1 MGRERRQ
8 EGAAMAMTA
17 TDRLS
22 RDFRVRLYGTLSGNS
37 SFARVT
43 AGMREGLEACG
54 KYGGTVSIEDLDD
67 EERMGGGLV
76 GMPEETACAVYVGPP
91 TGVGCMASWHQ
102 ERWALLPANSSW
114 MPSNLLRIMWPHVT
128 GFLAPSRWA
137 ADVLRGYVGRI
148 ARDMGPR
155 DVSVWPHGVGP
166 EFVPYPDRYESRVAE
181 YEDECFRVLH
191 LASTRLERKG
201 TAQLVEAWCML
212 LRDKRLPPRAE
223 LRLVLDEPP
232 NWPEHVRRM
241 AAEEPSIIHMDRAG
255 ATAHHASAMY
265 QACHVVCQ
273 PSRGEGFGLVPLEA
287 RASGVPVVMT
297 GCTGHAEHAFDARG
311 VAAVGVH
318 LVASHADAP
327 IDDGPGAFAPEVRAE
342 DVAET
347 LGTVSKHWKILA
359 EGAHEAAPF
368 GKAWSWQDVTE
379 RWLKE
384 ER

>member
-1 MGRERRQ
+1 MS
-8 EGAAMAMTA
+8 AS
-17 TDRLS
+17 RLS
-22 RDFRVRLYGTLSGNS
+22 SDFSVQLYGTAIGNS
-37 SFARVT
+37 SFARVSR
-43 AGMREGLEACG
+43 GMRDGLEACG
-54 KYGGTVSIEDLDD
+54 KLAGFADVEDEQLAVVS
-67 EERMGGGLV
+67 
-76 GMPEETACAVYVGPP
+76 TAPCAVYVGPP
-91 TGVGCMASWHQ
+91 SGVGLVPRWHA

-114 MPSNLLRIMWPHVT
+114 IPDGLLRSMWPHVT

-137 ADVLRGYVGRI
+137 ASVLRGYVEKLG
-148 ARDMGPR
+148 AELGPR
-155 DVSVWPHGVGP
+155 GVSVWPHGVGQ
-166 EFVPYPDRYESRVAE
+166 EFAPLPGRYEKRVDE
-181 YEDECFRVLH
+181 YAGGCFRVLH

-241 AAEEPSIIHMDRAG
+241 AADEPSIIHMDRAG

-297 GCTGHAEHAFDARG
+297 GCTGHAEHAYEPNG
-311 VAAVGVH
+311 VVAVGVH
-318 LVASHADAP
+318 LVASQADAP
-327 IDDGPGAFAPEVRAE
+327 IDDGPGAMAPMVRAE
-342 DVAET
+342 DIAET
-347 LGTVSKHWKILA
+347 LGTVCKHWKILA

-368 GKAWSWQDVTE
+368 GKQWSWQDVTE

-384 ER
+384 ERT

>member
-1 MGRERRQ
+1 MNGLL
-8 EGAAMAMTA
+8 

-22 RDFRVRLYGTLSGNS
+22 SDFLVQLYRPSMGQTSFTRV
-37 SFARVT
+37 AD
-43 AGMREGLEACG
+43 GMRAGLLACG
-54 KYGGTVSIEDLDD
+54 KLAGVVAIDD
-67 EERMGGGLV
+67 ESDPV
-76 GMPEETACAVYVGPP
+76 SQVPCAVYVGPP
-91 TGVGCMASWHQ
+91 TGVGRMPRWHK

-114 MPSNLLRIMWPHVT
+114 VPTHLLRAMWPHVT

-137 ADVLRGYVGRI
+137 AGVLRGYVDKLG
-148 ARDMGPR
+148 AELGPR
-155 DVSVWPHGVGP
+155 DVSVWPHGVGE
-166 EFVPYPDRYESRVAE
+166 EFVPYPGRHESRVDE
-181 YEDECFRVLH
+181 YDSGVFRVLH

-212 LRDKRLPPRAE
+212 QRDKRLPPRAE

-232 NWPEHVRRM
+232 NWPERVRRM
-241 AAEEPSIIHMDRAG
+241 ATDEPSILHMDRVG

-287 RASGVPVVMT
+287 RASGVPSVMT
-297 GCTGHAEHAFDARG
+297 GCTGHAEHAFEPSG
-311 VAAVGVH
+311 VSAVGVH
-318 LVASHADAP
+318 LVTSHEDAP
-327 IDDGPGAFAPEVRAE
+327 IDDGPGALAPEVRAE

-347 LGTVSKHWKILA
+347 LGLVCKHWKIMA
-359 EGAHEAAPF
+359 EGAHEAAPL

-384 ER
+384 ERT